1 MKVNADDNYVLA
13 DTLTVTINGEQWKV
27 EHDYQ
32 NNFFHIISP
41 EFTVTAPLTLEGTA
55 TLSGA
60 YYNSPVNP
68 NTTGLPSTGLSYQWQ
83 RSNNGTGGWANIS
96 GATKRSYTPGE
107 DDVGKYIRLVI
118 KADGYT
124 SSVISKRD
132 EQNSWKEQP
141 TKRQMGNKRVYRHLK
156 GAKTIAR

>member
-13 DTLTVTINGEQWKV
+13 DTLTVTINVEQWKV

-132 EQNSWKEQP
+132 EQNRRKELP
-141 TKRQMGNKRVYRHLK
+141 ANRQMGIER
-156 GAKTIAR
+156 A